1 MVVLR
6 YFTSQ
11 AVRAR
16 KPNLTTTQRK
26 REQACTA
33 VQTMPETPVLIPC
46 LPLFF
51 LTKTYGSFILLLPR
65 LMIKFFFTGM
75 ANQDFF

>member
-11 AVRAR
+11 VVRAR
-16 KPNLTTTQRK
+16 KPNLTTTQRE

-33 VQTMPETPVLIPC
+33 VPETPVLIPC
-46 LPLFF
+46 FPFF

-65 LMIKFFFTGM
+65 PQIKAFFLQGWQIKFF
-75 ANQDFF
+75 